1 MLTFQELGGSPH
13 EKYTVDGFSATRR
26 FLVPWELRTEFAQA
40 VFDTAGRL
48 TYPGRSDV
56 FAYTL
61 DFEPLE
67 PDMIGVRTLENL
79 KTDLVDYDG
88 SFAQAVV
95 KYGTSTGSERSDV
108 PLNDEKTSITYKM
121 VVDSE
126 EITLPA
132 SGWKWWDT
140 FGAIPSGTL
149 IVKKLPVT
157 EHILTWSEVI
167 DPPWNVITAL
177 QGKVNA
183 NEFLGCPAGTLL
195 FRGAEAYKLYR
206 HGAGIEDEPASFVW
220 SIKYTFRERAVKMN
234 GMVYGWNHI
243 YRETTGSW
251 IPIANSLSKFLYDAG
266 DFSTLFHT
274 VQPEI
279 GG

>member
-1 MLTFQELGGSPH
+1 MFTFQELGGSPH

-26 FLVPWELRTEFAQA
+26 FLVPWEQRTEFAQA
-40 VFDTAGRL
+40 VFGTTERL

-79 KTDLVDYDG
+79 KTDLVDYNG

-95 KYGTSTGSERSDV
+95 KYAVSTGSERSDV

-126 EITLPA
+126 EVTLPA
-132 SGWKWWDT
+132 GGWKWADT
-140 FGAIPSGTL
+140 YGAIPAGTQV
-149 IVKKLPVT
+149 VKKLPIT
-157 EHILTWSEVI
+157 EHVLTWSEVV
-167 DPPWNVITAL
+167 DPPWEVITSL

-183 NEFLGCPAGTLL
+183 NPFLGCSAGTLL
-195 FRGAEAYKLYR
+195 FRGAEANKLYR
-206 HGAGIEDEPASFVW
+206 RGAGVDEEPASFVW
-220 SIKYTFRERAVKMN
+220 AIKYTFRERAIKMN
-234 GMVYGWNHI
+234 GVVYGWNYL
-243 YRETTGSW
+243 YRETTSTW
-251 IPIANSLSKFLYDAG
+251 VNVINTMQANLYDKG

-274 VQPEI
+274 VQPVI